1 MGIYAGIAKDPP
13 QMVSLSI
20 PTNVGIHGNTDTLSD
35 INASFFCY

>member
-20 PTNVGIHGNTDTLSD
+20 PTNVGIHG
-35 INASFFCY
+35 ASGVIGLG